1 MLDVHQCILLAREG
15 CLHTHE
21 ATVEASTGCKSCN
34 KGLTCVALQGGLR
47 LTPGAFF
54 SNWFATM
61 LVTLVAQSFGLLIG
75 ATVMN
80 AKTAQ
85 TVTAVVM
92 LTMML
97 GACFQVMCVRPVTRH
112 AMSLPV
118 RRPVFSLL
126 APLLPLKKD
135 HHGWL
140 SDRMMCF

>member
-1 MLDVHQCILLAREG
+1 MPCM
-15 CLHTHE
+15 
-21 ATVEASTGCKSCN
+21 
-34 KGLTCVALQGGLR
+34 QGGLR

-54 SNWFATM
+54 ANWFATM

-97 GACFQVMCVRPVTRH
+97 GACLKPVHRTPSCWEYVRVVGP
-112 AMSLPV
+112 LPC
-118 RRPVFSLL
+118 
-126 APLLPLKKD
+126 
-135 HHGWL
+135 
-140 SDRMMCF
+140 M

>member
-1 MLDVHQCILLAREG
+1 MQC
-15 CLHTHE
+15 
-21 ATVEASTGCKSCN
+21 
-34 KGLTCVALQGGLR
+34 LQGGLR

-54 SNWFATM
+54 ANWFATM

-97 GACFQVMCVRPVTRH
+97 GESCQPMHLQPQPEGITLWSDVSFV
-112 AMSLPV
+112 
-118 RRPVFSLL
+118 
-126 APLLPLKKD
+126 
-135 HHGWL
+135 L
-140 SDRMMCF
+140 SCPH

>member
-1 MLDVHQCILLAREG
+1 MGIC
-15 CLHTHE
+15 CM
-21 ATVEASTGCKSCN
+21 
-34 KGLTCVALQGGLR
+34 QGGLR

-97 GACFQVMCVRPVTRH
+97 GTCLHIVLSVS
-112 AMSLPV
+112 MS
-118 RRPVFSLL
+118 
-126 APLLPLKKD
+126 
-135 HHGWL
+135 
-140 SDRMMCF
+140 

>member
-1 MLDVHQCILLAREG
+1 MQCA
-15 CLHTHE
+15 
-21 ATVEASTGCKSCN
+21 
-34 KGLTCVALQGGLR
+34 QGGLR

-97 GACFQVMCVRPVTRH
+97 GAWSQLMHGRPDI
-112 AMSLPV
+112 P
-118 RRPVFSLL
+118 
-126 APLLPLKKD
+126 PLKGL
-135 HHGWL
+135 HVWRRAL
-140 SDRMMCF
+140 SSHMCQRSALMPARKQVSNKMVCN

>member
-1 MLDVHQCILLAREG
+1 MRVTAVIPMAD
-15 CLHTHE
+15 
-21 ATVEASTGCKSCN
+21 VEAHQSDDRH
-34 KGLTCVALQGGLR
+34 VADMCWCMQGGLR

-97 GACFQVMCVRPVTRH
+97 GEHR
-112 AMSLPV
+112 
-118 RRPVFSLL
+118 
-126 APLLPLKKD
+126 
-135 HHGWL
+135 
-140 SDRMMCF
+140 